1 MITRYDLAIICRRL
15 NSELHEAGFVF
26 SDIQF
31 DESEQTLRIVL
42 EDEPN
47 RRLSNLPRA
56 GSASGASI
64 DARVFWDL
72 LRDLIKLGLTHPA
85 VQLRYG
91 PQDQSQI
98 HEVHGSDN
106 SRSA

>member
-47 RRLSNLPRA
+47 RRLSHLPRA

-64 DARVFWDL
+64 DARVLWDL
-72 LRDLIKLGLTHPA
+72 LRDLIKLGVTNPA
-85 VQLRYG
+85 VQLRYRR
-91 PQDQSQI
+91 QDRRPTREI
-98 HEVHGSDN
+98 HGCDN